1 MAKEKRRV
9 TYSNEGNL
17 ELPEESRLPG
27 HAVDAL
33 LASGDV
39 EGARAEFER
48 LCLEGLDSGDPISMT
63 PEKWEEFR
71 RDLHRKA
78 KLAS

>member
-1 MAKEKRRV
+1 MAVPTRRM
-9 TYSNEGNL
+9 TYSPDGNL
-17 ELPEESRLPG
+17 EVSQETNLPG
-27 HAVDAL
+27 DTVDAF

-48 LCLEGLDSGDPISMT
+48 LCLEGLDSGEPVAMT
-63 PEKWEEFR
+63 PERWEELR